1 MVAMSVEWA
10 PDFLTAESAASDDDF
25 IKASDGMENVN
36 EYDFGWLYG
45 AVAAP
50 GGAGAVS
57 GRCSIFSSHHG
68 WERF

>member
-36 EYDFGWLYG
+36 EYDFGWL
-45 AVAAP
+45 
-50 GGAGAVS
+50 
-57 GRCSIFSSHHG
+57 
-68 WERF
+68 